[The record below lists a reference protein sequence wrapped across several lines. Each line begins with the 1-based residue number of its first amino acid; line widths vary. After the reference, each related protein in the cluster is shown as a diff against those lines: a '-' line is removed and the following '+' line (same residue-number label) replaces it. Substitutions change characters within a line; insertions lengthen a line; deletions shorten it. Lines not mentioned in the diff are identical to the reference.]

1 MLQAASHLVVGS
13 IGIVLLYVAL
23 FLRETEQGKLQ
34 NRLEKLWVDVDDLS
48 KQLLSKQIVFL
59 QQISIMADSA
69 LSRIFGNRLFSAG
82 AVATSTSFSVGSI
95 LLFLYFWSR
104 LESEEPG
111 VPHDNASTFLLVVG
125 ILCFVIGLLPIV
137 RYLGFLWFFFG
148 FFAAALESNS
158 QLVWEWGL
166 WLGGSF
172 LSDALFIAMSRLC
185 LRKSSKLSGLKTA
198 ILLAVNGCFGLV
210 LISPIIW
217 AILLR
222 TEHQTLEVGTARDLM
237 LLTSSNLAAG
247 AISLLFIL
255 LALVALA
262 HLAVWPILE
271 RPIYSLQRFGVARNP
286 KLLAAASVICLMF
299 AWPRSPIIQ
308 AITKLVHG

>member
-34 NRLEKLWVDVDDLS
+34 NRLENLWVDVDDLS
-48 KQLLSKQIVFL
+48 KQFLSKQIVFL
-59 QQISIMADSA
+59 QQISMMADSA

-82 AVATSTSFSVGSI
+82 AVATSASFSVGSI
-95 LLFLYFWSR
+95 LLFMYFWLP
-104 LESEEPG
+104 LESDESG
-111 VPHDNASTFLLVVG
+111 GHDNPPIFLLVVG
-125 ILCFVIGLLPIV
+125 ILCFLIGLLPVV

-148 FFAAALESNS
+148 FFAASLESNS
-158 QLVWEWGL
+158 QLIWEWGL

-172 LSDALFIAMSRLC
+172 LSDALFIAVSRLC
-185 LRKSSKLSGLKTA
+185 LRKSSKLSGSKIA
-198 ILLAVNGCFGLV
+198 IVLAANGCFGLI

-222 TEHQTLEVGTARDLM
+222 TEHQTLEAGTARDLM